1 MIRPVIHRRKKLNN
15 MYIWQEKDFPHFV
28 WDKEKVL
35 QRLSDVKLEIGR
47 LSGMMATLGFDV
59 KNSTVLDSMTADILM
74 SSAIEGIMLSRD
86 DVRSSVAWQLGL
98 ENAGVPASNRYV
110 EGVVEVMLDAVSN
123 YDEPL
128 KSERLF
134 RWHTLL
140 FPSVKSFEKITVG
153 EYRKSS
159 LPMQVVSGRYGS
171 EKVHYEAPPSSQ
183 IPGMMED
190 LFKFVET
197 SNVDGIIKAAIAH
210 LWFVTIHPFSD
221 GNGRLGRTIMDMLLA
236 RSDKSRNRFYSM
248 STAIAENRK
257 SYYSVLESTQKG
269 GLDIS
274 EWLLWFLD
282 CLNQSVKKA
291 LLTMDNTLQKA
302 AFWDKYRLAGFNPR
316 QIKIIN
322 MLWDGFEGKLQTGK
336 WAKIAKCSPDTALRD
351 IQDLVK
357 KGVLIKTESN
367 GRSTCY
373 ELIKN

>member
-1 MIRPVIHRRKKLNN
+1 

-159 LPMQVVSGRYGS
+159 Y
-171 EKVHYEAPPSSQ
+171 
-183 IPGMMED
+183 
-190 LFKFVET
+190 
-197 SNVDGIIKAAIAH
+197 
-210 LWFVTIHPFSD
+210 
-221 GNGRLGRTIMDMLLA
+221 
-236 RSDKSRNRFYSM
+236 
-248 STAIAENRK
+248 
-257 SYYSVLESTQKG
+257 QKK
-269 GLDIS
+269 L
-274 EWLLWFLD
+274 
-282 CLNQSVKKA
+282 
-291 LLTMDNTLQKA
+291 
-302 AFWDKYRLAGFNPR
+302 
-316 QIKIIN
+316 IN
-322 MLWDGFEGKLQTGK
+322 
-336 WAKIAKCSPDTALRD
+336 
-351 IQDLVK
+351 
-357 KGVLIKTESN
+357 
-367 GRSTCY
+367 
-373 ELIKN
+373 

>member
-1 MIRPVIHRRKKLNN
+1 

-183 IPGMMED
+183 IPGMMEE

-248 STAIAENRK
+248 SAAIAENRK

-291 LLTMDNTLQKA
+291 LLTTDKTLQKA